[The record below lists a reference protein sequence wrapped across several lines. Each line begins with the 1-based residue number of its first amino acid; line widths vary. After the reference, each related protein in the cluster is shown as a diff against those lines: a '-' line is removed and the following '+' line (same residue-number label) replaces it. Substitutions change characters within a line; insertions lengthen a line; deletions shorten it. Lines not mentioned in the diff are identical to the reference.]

1 MFVRYWRAKGCEALQ
16 NSKYF
21 SYGIP
26 VRDDNQNI
34 LFCTFKKRFSR
45 EPIWKSKKPHTLFD
59 LFCFDIHGEA
69 GNSFKK
75 TTSILF

>member
-1 MFVRYWRAKGCEALQ
+1 MFVRYWRGCEALQ

-26 VRDDNQNI
+26 VCDDNQNI
-34 LFCTFKKRFSR
+34 LFCPFKKDILGNRYGNQ
-45 EPIWKSKKPHTLFD
+45 KSLIPFLTYFVL
-59 LFCFDIHGEA
+59 ISTVA